1 MDVKITDL
9 LDDFEDGW
17 LPLPAPKHPTHT
29 QTERLVKQRLGVS
42 RRWMRP
48 ARKALLAA
56 AISLLL
62 ALGASETTLPY
73 AMSNITNY
81 LFGTIYVMLSLGLN
95 QFINAQG
102 FGTTGM
108 FTVIIG
114 AVLNL
119 ILDPIFIFVLHM
131 GVRGAACATVLSQFV
146 SALWTLRFLTGSK
159 TLLRIRRQH
168 LHLQKQRVQKIL
180 TLGLAGFTMNV
191 TNSLV
196 QVACNSTLQIFG
208 GDLYVGVMTV
218 LNSVREIIMLPV
230 NGVTSSAQP
239 VISFNYGAALLERV
253 RKAIVF
259 LTGLLTAYSLLAWG
273 LVSLFPHFFL
283 SIFNTDPKLLAAGVP
298 SIHLYFFG
306 FCFMAL
312 QFSAQSVFTAL
323 GKSHQAIFFSIF
335 RKGIVVIPLTL
346 LLPHFAGLGVN
357 GVFLAEP
364 ISNLLGGAA
373 SFSTM
378 YLTVY
383 RKLKKQV

>member
-1 MDVKITDL
+1 
-9 LDDFEDGW
+9 
-17 LPLPAPKHPTHT
+17 
-29 QTERLVKQRLGVS
+29 
-42 RRWMRP
+42 
-48 ARKALLAA
+48 
-56 AISLLL
+56 
-62 ALGASETTLPY
+62 
-73 AMSNITNY
+73 
-81 LFGTIYVMLSLGLN
+81 
-95 QFINAQG
+95 
-102 FGTTGM
+102 
-108 FTVIIG
+108 
-114 AVLNL
+114 
-119 ILDPIFIFVLHM
+119 
-131 GVRGAACATVLSQFV
+131 
-146 SALWTLRFLTGSK
+146 
-159 TLLRIRRQH
+159 
-168 LHLQKQRVQKIL
+168 
-180 TLGLAGFTMNV
+180 
-191 TNSLV
+191 
-196 QVACNSTLQIFG
+196 
-208 GDLYVGVMTV
+208 
-218 LNSVREIIMLPV
+218 MLPV

-283 SIFNTDPKLLAAGVP
+283 SIFNTDPKLLTAGVP